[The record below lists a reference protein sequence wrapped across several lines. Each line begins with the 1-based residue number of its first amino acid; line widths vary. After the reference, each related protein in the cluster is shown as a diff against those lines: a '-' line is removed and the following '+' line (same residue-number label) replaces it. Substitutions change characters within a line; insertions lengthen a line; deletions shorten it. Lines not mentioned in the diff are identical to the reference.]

1 MLDTLMKFGAYRV
14 DYFEKQR
21 HWNPNAFGFYI
32 RAEVEDGSPYNRES
46 KHQLYE
52 GLDLIQN
59 KLGMGNLVGI
69 YLDVNCLRNLSRPA
83 YQQMKKDMADGLFS
97 RILILE
103 EAAIFGCPGTEQDLL
118 DLANHI
124 GSIHVWVWD
133 GNSIRPKIVEPVLV
147 EA

>member
-14 DYFEKQR
+14 DYFEKQHQR
-21 HWNPNAFGFYI
+21 NLNAFGFYI
-32 RAEVEDGSPYNRES
+32 RAEVEDGSPYSRES

-69 YLDVNCLRNLSRPA
+69 YLDVNCLENLSRPA
-83 YQQMKKDMADGLFS
+83 YQQMKMDIADGLFS
-97 RILILE
+97 RILIIE
-103 EAAIFGCPGTEQDLL
+103 EKALFGCPGTEQDLD

-124 GSIHVWVWD
+124 GNIHIWVWD
-133 GNSIRPKIVEPVLV
+133 GNSIRPKIFEPVAV
-147 EA
+147 EV

>member
-14 DYFEKQR
+14 DYFGNQYQR
-21 HWNPNAFGFYI
+21 NPNAFGFYI
-32 RAEVEDGSPYNRES
+32 RAEVEEGSPYSRES

-69 YLDVNCLRNLSRPA
+69 YVDVNCLKNLSRPA
-83 YQQMKKDMADGLFS
+83 YHQMKMDIVAGYFS

-103 EAAIFGCPGTEQDLL
+103 EAAIFGCPGSEQDLI
-118 DLANHI
+118 DLADLV

-133 GNSIRPKIVEPVLV
+133 GSSIRPKIVEPVPV
-147 EA
+147 EV

>member
-14 DYFEKQR
+14 DYFEKQQQ
-21 HWNPNAFGFYI
+21 WNPNSFGFYI
-32 RAEVEDGSPYNRES
+32 RAEVEDGIPYNRES

-69 YLDVNCLRNLSRPA
+69 YLDVNCLKNLSRPA
-83 YQQMKKDMADGLFS
+83 YQQMKQDIANGLFS

-118 DLANHI
+118 DLANHV
-124 GSIHVWVWD
+124 GSIHVWIWD
-133 GNSIRPKIVEPVLV
+133 GNSIRSKIVEPILV
-147 EA
+147 EV